1 MGREKYSKTYSSEF
15 LSETCQLLGGSNC
28 YFMLYGLRIDLW
40 DLSDFGVSLR
50 VKTNI
55 PGKTPTKVTLKS
67 PDDRLNFSFKLHKDA
82 YLLSLTEIITA
93 LPEAEHQS
101 ILKGNTI
108 SQTLENF
115 TITELLD
122 EVHSRTVALLKPK
135 KKTKPTTSN
144 VISLVEYA
152 RNLLKKEVA

>member
-82 YLLSLTEIITA
+82 YLLSLT
-93 LPEAEHQS
+93 LDY
-101 ILKGNTI
+101 
-108 SQTLENF
+108 F